1 VTDFNSGNA
10 SAISVYRNTGDNGVL
25 SFADKT
31 DYASGN
37 GSIGIAIADMN
48 ADGRPDIIVASGNS
62 GMFSIFKN
70 ITTSPGSI
78 AFDSK
83 LDQTSLDHPD
93 NIATA
98 DLDKDGK
105 PDLIVANFSNKSISI
120 FWNSGSNGNISFA
133 PAIQYAVGDNPTSVS
148 TGDLDD
154 DGKLDL
160 IVGNYSS
167 GSVSFYKNLSDIGN
181 ISFGFRQDSVLSA
194 TNISVADLNGDGKPD
209 LCAGINLT
217 GNISV
222 LQNNH
227 SGAGGFSF
235 APAVDFATGN
245 YDTYTAVGDLD
256 GDGKPELAAVNTLL
270 NTVSILKNKI
280 ADPVITAFSDT
291 AGLSGKLIT
300 LTGKGFTGAT
310 AVSFGGTAADSF
322 KVISST
328 RIDAV
333 VGAGS
338 SGNITVVTPSGAGT
352 IPGFRFIPEISA
364 TESTTICRDGF
375 VMLHSSAAENNQWYK
390 DAVAV
395 SGALSNT
402 YSAGETG
409 LYTLTTTANGI
420 TTSSAS
426 SIKVTVLGNDIPVI
440 SLNNGNVLASADTA
454 GNQWYFNGNIIEGA
468 NGQTYS
474 PKQNGI
480 YTIKVTTA
488 GCESEFSNP
497 LNFSLAGTVSLDSGH
512 YIRLYPNPVAGDLNL
527 TWDID
532 GMPSMNILVTSM
544 QGEAVLLKENMQSG
558 ATINLAA
565 LPPGYYLV
573 KIYRDDAIKVNKTI
587 KILKLN

>member
-1 VTDFNSGNA
+1 MPGANIVFFGAVQAPVLSATANQLEVMVPAGATYEPVSVSINHFTVFTSLPFIVSFPADDASISDSSFVPAGSFGAGTYPAAVAISDLNLDGKPDLVIANSVGNNISVLENNSTAGNISFKTKMDLISGPDPKRIAIGDLDGDGKPDIVVTDFNSGNA
-10 SAISVYRNTGDNGVL
+10 SSISVYRNTSNNGVL

-48 ADGRPDIIVASGNS
+48 GDGRPDIIVASGNS

-78 AFDSK
+78 AFDPK
-83 LDQTSLDHPD
+83 LDQTLSDHPD

-105 PDLIVANFSNKSISI
+105 PDLIVANFSGKSISI
-120 FWNSGSNGNISFA
+120 FRNSGSNGNISFA
-133 PAIQYAVGDNPTSVS
+133 PAIQYAVGDAPTNVS

-167 GSVSFYKNLSDIGN
+167 GSISFYKNLSDIGN
-181 ISFGFRQDSVLSA
+181 ISFGFRQDSVLST

-256 GDGKPELAAVNTLL
+256 GDGKPELVAVNTLL
-270 NTVSILKNKI
+270 NTVSILRNKI

-291 AGLSGKLIT
+291 TGLSGKLIT

-328 RIDAV
+328 RIDAA

-395 SGALSNT
+395 GGAGSNT
-402 YSAGETG
+402 FRA
-409 LYTLTTTANGI
+409 
-420 TTSSAS
+420 
-426 SIKVTVLGNDIPVI
+426 K
-440 SLNNGNVLASADTA
+440 
-454 GNQWYFNGNIIEGA
+454 
-468 NGQTYS
+468 
-474 PKQNGI
+474 
-480 YTIKVTTA
+480 
-488 GCESEFSNP
+488 
-497 LNFSLAGTVSLDSGH
+497 
-512 YIRLYPNPVAGDLNL
+512 
-527 TWDID
+527 
-532 GMPSMNILVTSM
+532 
-544 QGEAVLLKENMQSG
+544 
-558 ATINLAA
+558 
-565 LPPGYYLV
+565 
-573 KIYRDDAIKVNKTI
+573 
-587 KILKLN
+587 